1 MEQLG
6 GEVMNSRTL
15 VSLLTVVLFSSSLLA
30 QHTGGS
36 GGSAGGRPSGGSPGM
51 NTPSNNPSPGLS
63 IPNTLPNPTVGSRP
77 MFLSGKVVVD
87 DGTPLTDAAI
97 IQSICRGN
105 IRNEGYTDSKGT
117 FSVDLSSNAIH
128 GITGAADDAGDRPNS
143 DATQVG
149 SNRGNTAR
157 DMRDC
162 DLQAVL
168 PGFTSQQ
175 VELASKMTEFGNAD
189 VGTIVLHRIGHVEG
203 FTISATSAMAPGK
216 AKKLYEQGREDVRK
230 NKLDA
235 AREKFSKAVEVYPK
249 YAVAWYEL
257 GRVQLQKND
266 LEAAKSSFHQSS
278 AADRTYISPYE
289 QLAQIAMQSK
299 QWKDLSDNT
308 DELLR
313 LNPVSFPQYWLYN
326 SIANYYLQ
334 DFDKAQKSAE
344 SGLNIDPRHQV
355 PKLEYI
361 LGIVLAQ
368 KHDYPNA
375 LVHVRNYIRLVP
387 NAPDIQIAQ
396 QQASALEKATTSA
409 AAKN

>member
-1 MEQLG
+1 
-6 GEVMNSRTL
+6 MNSRTL
-15 VSLLTVVLFSSSLLA
+15 VSLLTVVLFSSSLFA

-36 GGSAGGRPSGGSPGM
+36 GGSAGGRPSGGTGGVNAPGN
-51 NTPSNNPSPGLS
+51 NTNPGLN
-63 IPNTLPNPTVGSRP
+63 IPNTLPNPDIGSRP

-105 IRNEGYTDSKGT
+105 TRNEGYTDAKGA
-117 FSVDLSSNAIH
+117 FSVDLNSLAIH
-128 GITGAADDAGDRPNS
+128 GITGAADDAGVRPGGDMRS
-143 DATQVG
+143 SG
-149 SNRGNTAR
+149 SRSGYSTR

-203 FTISATSAMAPGK
+203 FTISATSALAPGK
-216 AKKLYEQGREDVRK
+216 AKKLFEQGREEVKK

-235 AREKFSKAVEVYPK
+235 AQEKFSKAVEVYPK

-257 GRVQLQKND
+257 GRVQMQKKD
-266 LEAAKSSFHQSS
+266 LESAKNSFHQSI

-289 QLAQIAMQSK
+289 QLAQISLQVQ
-299 QWKDLSDNT
+299 QWKDLADNT
-308 DELLR
+308 DQLLQ

-326 SIANYYLQ
+326 SIANYYLH

-344 SGLNIDPRHQV
+344 SGLNTDPRHQV

-387 NAPDIQIAQ
+387 NAPDAQLAQ
-396 QQASALEKATTSA
+396 QQASALEKASTSP

>member
-1 MEQLG
+1 
-6 GEVMNSRTL
+6 MNSRTL
-15 VSLLTVVLFSSSLLA
+15 VSVLTIVLFSGSLFA
-30 QHTGGS
+30 QHS
-36 GGSAGGRPSGGSPGM
+36 GGGGTAGGGGGGRPSGGAGGM
-51 NTPSNNPSPGLS
+51 NTSNNPQPGLS
-63 IPNTLPNPTVGSRP
+63 IPNTLPNPDLGPRP

-105 IRNEGYTDSKGT
+105 IRSEGYTDSKGT
-117 FSVDLSSNAIH
+117 FSVDLNSMATH
-128 GITGAADDAGDRPNS
+128 AITGAADDAGVRPNG
-143 DATQVG
+143 DAISG
-149 SNRGNTAR
+149 GGRNGNLAR

-175 VELASKMTEFGNAD
+175 IELASKMTEFGNAD
-189 VGTIVLHRIGHVEG
+189 VGTIVLHRVGHVEG

-216 AKKLYEQGREDVRK
+216 AKKLYEQGREDEKK

-235 AREKFSKAVEVYPK
+235 AQEKFSKAVEVYPK
-249 YAVAWYEL
+249 YAVAWFEL
-257 GRVQLQKND
+257 GRVQMQKND
-266 LEAAKSSFHQSS
+266 PAAAKNSFHQSI
-278 AADRTYISPYE
+278 AADRTYVSPYE
-289 QLAQIAMQSK
+289 QLAQIAVQAK
-299 QWKDLSDNT
+299 QWKDLADNT

-326 SIANYYLQ
+326 SIANFYLQ

-344 SGLNIDPRHQV
+344 AGLNIDPKHQV

-375 LVHVRNYIRLVP
+375 LAHVRNYIRLVP
-387 NAPDIQIAQ
+387 NAPDIQLAQ
-396 QQASALEKATTSA
+396 QQASELEKASGRA

>member
-1 MEQLG
+1 
-6 GEVMNSRTL
+6 MNSRTL
-15 VSLLTVVLFSSSLLA
+15 VFLLTVVLFSSTLFA
-30 QHTGGS
+30 QHAGGS
-36 GGSAGGRPSGGSPGM
+36 GGSAGGRPSGGAGGM
-51 NTPSNNPSPGLS
+51 NTPTNNPNPGL
-63 IPNTLPNPTVGSRP
+63 NLPSRLPTPDVGSRP

-117 FSVDLSSNAIH
+117 FSVDLNSNALH
-128 GITGAADDAGDRPNS
+128 GITGAADDAGDRPSS
-143 DATQVG
+143 DPMQPG
-149 SNRGNTAR
+149 SNRAYTTR

-175 VELASKMTEFGNAD
+175 VELASKMTQFGNAD
-189 VGTIVLHRIGHVEG
+189 VGTIVLHRLGHVEG

-216 AKKLYEQGREDVRK
+216 AKKLYEQGREDVKK
-230 NKLDA
+230 NKWDA
-235 AREKFSKAVEVYPK
+235 AQEKFSKAVEVYPK

-257 GRVQLQKND
+257 GRVQVQKND
-266 LEAAKSSFHQSS
+266 LASAKTSFHQSI
-278 AADRTYISPYE
+278 AADHSYISPYE
-289 QLAQIAMQSK
+289 QLAQIAIQAK

-313 LNPVSFPQYWLYN
+313 LNAVSFPQYWLYN
-326 SIANYYLQ
+326 SIANYYMQ
-334 DFDKAQKSAE
+334 NFDKAQKSAE
-344 SGLNIDPRHQV
+344 SGLNIDPKHQV

-396 QQASALEKATTSA
+396 QQASELEKASTSA

>member
-1 MEQLG
+1 
-6 GEVMNSRTL
+6 
-15 VSLLTVVLFSSSLLA
+15 
-30 QHTGGS
+30 
-36 GGSAGGRPSGGSPGM
+36 
-51 NTPSNNPSPGLS
+51 
-63 IPNTLPNPTVGSRP
+63 

-97 IQSICRGN
+97 IQSVCRGN
-105 IRNEGYTDSKGT
+105 IRNEGYTDSKGA
-117 FSVDLSSNAIH
+117 FSVDLNSMAVH
-128 GITGAADDAGDRPNS
+128 AITGAADDPGVRPSGDLS
-143 DATQVG
+143 SGG
-149 SNRGNTAR
+149 SHNGYSAR

-168 PGFTSQQ
+168 PGFTSEH
-175 VELASKMTEFGNAD
+175 VELASKMTQFGNAD
-189 VGTIVLHRIGHVEG
+189 VGTIVLHRLGHVEG
-203 FTISATSAMAPGK
+203 FTISATTAMAPGK
-216 AKKLYEQGREDVRK
+216 AKKLYEQGREDVKK

-235 AREKFSKAVEVYPK
+235 AEEKFFKAVQVYPK

-257 GRVQLQKND
+257 GRVQEQKHD
-266 LEAAKSSFHQSS
+266 LDAARNSFHQSI

-299 QWKDLSDNT
+299 QWKDLADNT

-326 SIANYYLQ
+326 SVANYYLQ
-334 DFDKAQKSAE
+334 NLDKAQSSAE
-344 SGLNIDPRHQV
+344 AGLKNDPRHQV

-361 LGIVLAQ
+361 LGVVLAQ

-396 QQASALEKATTSA
+396 QQASALEKASGTP

>member
-1 MEQLG
+1 MS
-6 GEVMNSRTL
+6 SRTL
-15 VSLLTVVLFSSSLLA
+15 VSLFTVVLFSGSLFA
-30 QHTGGS
+30 QHAGAGS
-36 GGSAGGRPSGGSPGM
+36 GGSAGGRPSGGTTGM
-51 NTPSNNPSPGLS
+51 NTPTNPSPNLN
-63 IPNTLPNPTVGSRP
+63 IPSTLPNADAGSRP

-105 IRNEGYTDSKGT
+105 IHNEGYTDSKGT
-117 FSVDLSSNAIH
+117 FSVDLNSNATH
-128 GITGAADDAGDRPNS
+128 GITGAAEEGERPGGMP
-143 DATQVG
+143 TQG
-149 SNRGNTAR
+149 GNNRGYLAR

-175 VELASKMTEFGNAD
+175 VELASKMTQFGNAD
-189 VGTIVLHRIGHVEG
+189 VGTIVLHRLGHVEG

-216 AKKLYEQGREDVRK
+216 AKKLYEQGREEMKK

-235 AREKFSKAVEVYPK
+235 AQEKFSKAVQVYPK
-249 YAVAWYEL
+249 YAVAWFEL
-257 GRVQLQKND
+257 GRIQVEKKD
-266 LEAAKSSFHQSS
+266 LEGAKDSFHQSI

-289 QLAQIAMQSK
+289 QLAQISLQSK
-299 QWKDLSDNT
+299 QWKDLAENT

-344 SGLNIDPRHQV
+344 SGINIDAKHQV

-387 NAPDIQIAQ
+387 NAPDIQLAQ
-396 QQASALEKATTSA
+396 QQASELEKASGGT

>member
-1 MEQLG
+1 
-6 GEVMNSRTL
+6 MNSRTL
-15 VSLLTVVLFSSSLLA
+15 VSVLTIVLLSSTAFA
-30 QHTGGS
+30 QHAGGS
-36 GGSAGGRPSGGSPGM
+36 GGSSGGRPSGGTPGM
-51 NTPSNNPSPGLS
+51 NTPSNPSPRPNV
-63 IPNTLPNPTVGSRP
+63 PNTLPNPDMGSRP

-117 FSVDLSSNAIH
+117 FSVDLNTNAIR
-128 GITGAADDAGDRPNS
+128 GITGAAEDTGDR
-143 DATQVG
+143 TT
-149 SNRGNTAR
+149 SNPMQGGRNRANTAR

-189 VGTIVLHRIGHVEG
+189 IGTIVLHRMGHVEG

-216 AKKLYEQGREDVRK
+216 AKKLYEQGRDDVRK

-235 AREKFSKAVEVYPK
+235 AQEKFSKAVEVYPK

-257 GRVQLQKND
+257 GRVQMQKKD
-266 LEAAKSSFHQSS
+266 LEGAKNSFHQSI

-289 QLAQIAMQSK
+289 QLALIALQVN
-299 QWKDLSDNT
+299 QWKDLADNT

-313 LNPVSFPQYWLYN
+313 LNPVSFPQYWFYN
-326 SIANYYLQ
+326 SIANYYLR
-334 DFDKAQKSAE
+334 DLDKAQKSAE
-344 SGLNIDPRHQV
+344 SGLNIDPKHQV

-387 NAPDIQIAQ
+387 NAPDLELAQ
-396 QQASALEKATTSA
+396 RQASELEKASA
-409 AAKN
+409 GTGAKN

>member
-1 MEQLG
+1 
-6 GEVMNSRTL
+6 MNSRTL
-15 VSLLTVVLFSSSLLA
+15 VCFIALVLFSSSLFA
-30 QHTGGS
+30 QHSGGTGGS
-36 GGSAGGRPSGGSPGM
+36 TGGRPSGGSGGI
-51 NTPSNNPSPGLS
+51 NTPSTPNPGLN
-63 IPNTLPNPTVGSRP
+63 IPNTLPNPDMGSRP

-87 DGTPLTDAAI
+87 DGTPLTDAAV

-117 FSVDLSSNAIH
+117 FSVDLNSLAMH
-128 GITGAADDAGDRPNS
+128 GITGAADDDGVRPGGDVS
-143 DATQVG
+143 SG
-149 SNRGNTAR
+149 SARNGYSAR

-175 VELASKMTEFGNAD
+175 VELASKMTQFGNAD

-216 AKKLYEQGREDVRK
+216 AKKLYEQGRDDEK
-230 NKLDA
+230 KSKWDA
-235 AREKFSKAVEVYPK
+235 AQEKFSKAVEVYPK
-249 YAVAWYEL
+249 YAVAWFEL
-257 GRVQLQKND
+257 GRVQIQKNN
-266 LEAAKSSFHQSS
+266 LEGAKISFHQSI

-289 QLAQIAMQSK
+289 QLAQIAVQAK

-313 LNPVSFPQYWLYN
+313 LNAVSFPQYWFFN
-326 SIANYYLQ
+326 SLANYYLQ
-334 DFDKAQKSAE
+334 NLDKAEKSAE
-344 SGLNIDPRHQV
+344 SGLNIDPKHQV

-368 KHDYPNA
+368 KHDYPDA
-375 LVHVRNYIRLVP
+375 LMHVRNYIRLVP

-396 QQASALEKATTSA
+396 QQVSAMEKATA

>member
-1 MEQLG
+1 M
-6 GEVMNSRTL
+6 
-15 VSLLTVVLFSSSLLA
+15 
-30 QHTGGS
+30 
-36 GGSAGGRPSGGSPGM
+36 
-51 NTPSNNPSPGLS
+51 
-63 IPNTLPNPTVGSRP
+63 GSRP
-77 MFLSGKVVVD
+77 MFLSGKVVID

-97 IQSICRGN
+97 IQSICRGS

-117 FSVDLSSNAIH
+117 FSVDLNSNAMR

-143 DATQVG
+143 NPMQGG
-149 SNRGNTAR
+149 SNRAYSTR

-162 DLQAVL
+162 DLHAIL

-175 VELASKMTEFGNAD
+175 IELASKMTQFGNAD
-189 VGTIVLHRIGHVEG
+189 VGTIVLHRLGHVEG
-203 FTISATSAMAPGK
+203 FTISATSALAPGK
-216 AKKLYEQGREDVRK
+216 AKKLYEQGREDVKK

-235 AREKFSKAVEVYPK
+235 AEEKFSKAVEVYPK

-257 GRVQLQKND
+257 GRVQLQKKD
-266 LEAAKSSFHQSS
+266 VEGAKNSFHQSI

-289 QLAQIAMQSK
+289 QLAQIAMQAK

-308 DELLR
+308 DELVK
-313 LNPVSFPQYWLYN
+313 LNPLSFPQYWLYN
-326 SIANYYLQ
+326 SVANYYLQ
-334 DFDKAQKSAE
+334 NFDKAQKSAE
-344 SGLNIDPRHQV
+344 SGLNIDAKHQV

-396 QQASALEKATTSA
+396 QQASELEKASTSA

>member
-1 MEQLG
+1 
-6 GEVMNSRTL
+6 MNARTL
-15 VSLLTVVLFSSSLLA
+15 VSLVAVIFFGSSLFA
-30 QHTGGS
+30 QHSGGTGGS
-36 GGSAGGRPSGGSPGM
+36 TGGRPSGGLGGM
-51 NTPSNNPSPGLS
+51 NTPTNPSPRLNV
-63 IPNTLPNPTVGSRP
+63 PNTLPNPDMGSRP

-87 DGTPLTDAAI
+87 DGTPLTDAAV

-117 FSVDLSSNAIH
+117 FSVDLNAMAMH
-128 GITGAADDAGDRPNS
+128 GITGAADDTGVRPGGDVSAGGARNGYS
-143 DATQVG
+143 
-149 SNRGNTAR
+149 AR

-175 VELASKMTEFGNAD
+175 VELASKMTQFGNAD
-189 VGTIVLHRIGHVEG
+189 VGTIVLHRVGHVEG

-216 AKKLYEQGREDVRK
+216 ARKLYEQGREDVKK
-230 NKLDA
+230 NKMDA
-235 AREKFSKAVEVYPK
+235 AQEKFSKAVAIYPK

-257 GRVQLQKND
+257 GRVQEQKNN
-266 LEAAKSSFHQSS
+266 LEGAKISFHQSI

-289 QLAQIAMQSK
+289 QLAQIAVQAK

-313 LNPVSFPQYWLYN
+313 LNAVSFPQYWFLN
-326 SIANYYLQ
+326 SLASYYLQ
-334 DFDKAQKSAE
+334 DLAKAQKSAE
-344 SGLNIDPRHQV
+344 SGLNIDPKHQV

-368 KHDYPNA
+368 KHDYPDA
-375 LVHVRNYIRLVP
+375 LIHLRNYIRLVP

-396 QQASALEKATTSA
+396 KQASELEKASA
-409 AAKN
+409 SAKN